1 MNRMPKVQ
9 ENLVEKNNLEDPD
22 HMTHLD
28 PEMIEEFKKSAVE
41 DDLIDEVIEDE
52 EQIVERV
59 KLDNNDIFKTK
70 KLNKNVE
77 ISAPVVE
84 KVKKPKRKISDEHRE
99 RLRLGREKA
108 LANRRAKA
116 KNKLNNIV
124 EKKEAITDDGDT
136 LAQEQ
141 SDKDFDDSFTPENLN
156 NIVEKTNIKPVEIIK
171 EKIIEKGLSKEEII
185 EITTNASRKVLEEN
199 ELKRKERKAK
209 KIKIKEAEEKNNNIN
224 SIIRKA
230 TTRGVD
236 PNNPFHMCY

>member
-1 MNRMPKVQ
+1 MPKVQ

-22 HMTHLD
+22 HMTHLQSIAD
-28 PEMIEEFKKSAVE
+28 SEMIEEFKKSAVE
-41 DDLIDEVIEDE
+41 DDLIDEVIEE

-77 ISAPVVE
+77 VPVVE
-84 KVKKPKRKISDEHRE
+84 KVKKPKRVITEAHRE

-116 KNKLNNIV
+116 KNKK
-124 EKKEAITDDGDT
+124 EKKEDDGDT

-141 SDKDFDDSFTPENLN
+141 SDKDFDDSFNAGHENLN

>member
-1 MNRMPKVQ
+1 MPKVQ

-116 KNKLNNIV
+116 KTKK
-124 EKKEAITDDGDT
+124 EKKDTEVDGDT

>member
-1 MNRMPKVQ
+1 MPVVQ

-28 PEMIEEFKKSAVE
+28 PDMVEEFKRTAVE
-41 DDLIDEVIEDE
+41 GIDNEEEPVEEVI
-52 EQIVERV
+52 QQKPVRV
-59 KLDNNDIFKTK
+59 KLDNNEIFKTK

-77 ISAPVVE
+77 APVVE
-84 KVKKPKRKISDEHRE
+84 KVKKPKRQITEEHRE
-99 RLRLGREKA
+99 RLRKGREKA

-116 KNKLNNIV
+116 KAKK
-124 EKKEAITDDGDT
+124 EKKEEITDGDT

-141 SDKDFDDSFTPENLN
+141 SDKDFDESFNQKNLD
-156 NIVEKTNIKPVEIIK
+156 NIVEKKEIKPKEIIK

-185 EITTNASRKVLEEN
+185 EITTNVSRKVLEEN
-199 ELKRKERKAK
+199 ENKRKKRKAEK
-209 KIKIKEAEEKNNNIN
+209 AKIKEEDEKNNNIN
-224 SIIRKA
+224 NLIRKA

>member
-1 MNRMPKVQ
+1 MPKVQ

-22 HMTHLD
+22 HMTHLQSIAD
-28 PEMIEEFKKSAVE
+28 SEMIEEFKKSAVE
-41 DDLIDEVIEDE
+41 DDLIDEVIEE

-77 ISAPVVE
+77 ISDSVPVVE
-84 KVKKPKRKISDEHRE
+84 KVKKPKRVITEAHRE

-116 KNKLNNIV
+116 KNKK
-124 EKKEAITDDGDT
+124 EKKEDDGDT

>member
-116 KNKLNNIV
+116 KTKK
-124 EKKEAITDDGDT
+124 EKKDTEVDGDT

>member
-1 MNRMPKVQ
+1 MPKVQ

-22 HMTHLD
+22 HMTHLQSIAD
-28 PEMIEEFKKSAVE
+28 SEMIEEFKKSAVE
-41 DDLIDEVIEDE
+41 DDLIDEVIEE

-77 ISAPVVE
+77 VPVVE
-84 KVKKPKRKISDEHRE
+84 KVKKPKRVITEAHRE

-116 KNKLNNIV
+116 KNKK
-124 EKKEAITDDGDT
+124 EKKDTEVDGDT

-141 SDKDFDDSFTPENLN
+141 SDKDFDDSFNAGHENLN

>member
-1 MNRMPKVQ
+1 MPVVQ

-28 PEMIEEFKKSAVE
+28 PDMVEEFKKTAVE
-41 DDLIDEVIEDE
+41 GIAEDEEELVDEVIE
-52 EQIVERV
+52 QKPERV
-59 KLDNNDIFKTK
+59 KLDNNEIFKTK

-77 ISAPVVE
+77 APVVE
-84 KVKKPKRKISDEHRE
+84 KVKKPKRQITEEHRE
-99 RLRLGREKA
+99 RLRKGREKA

-116 KNKLNNIV
+116 KAKK
-124 EKKEAITDDGDT
+124 EKKEDGDT

-141 SDKDFDDSFTPENLN
+141 SDKDFDESFNQKNLD
-156 NIVEKTNIKPVEIIK
+156 NIVEKKEIKPKEIIK

-185 EITTNASRKVLEEN
+185 EITTNVSRKVLEEN
-199 ELKRKERKAK
+199 ESKRKERKAK
-209 KIKIKEAEEKNNNIN
+209 KLKIKEEEAKNNNIN
-224 SIIRKA
+224 NLIRKA